1 MMDLLAWI
9 ILLFA
14 GLRLVVSLVNYFS
27 SLYLKEP
34 GRGEHPSGSSG
45 RPFLSVLIPARNEE
59 RNLPGLLEALL
70 QQSYSRFEL
79 VVYDDHSTDAT
90 PRILEDFSRRDQRM
104 RWVAGGELPEGWT
117 GKNHACHRLAGEA
130 AGRLLLFL
138 DADVSVSNN
147 LLEKAVARFTR
158 DKLSLLSI
166 FPHQIM
172 KSPGEW
178 MTVPLMNW
186 ILLSLLPMVLVRK
199 SRRPSFAAANGQ
211 FMMFDAA
218 TYHHNQWHLQVKN
231 NLVEDIEINRIMKE
245 KGHPT
250 ATLLGNH
257 DVMCRMYESR
267 REAIHGFAKNVTE
280 FFGGSIAMTL
290 IFTLLVIGGVV
301 VVPLAMGWMA
311 LAAYLGMVLVMK
323 VVISKKSRQPV
334 KNNIVYHIPQM
345 TAFILIA
352 IRGVQVRRKGKY
364 LWKGRTT
371 G

>member
-1 MMDLLAWI
+1 MNLLAWI
-9 ILLFA
+9 ILVFL

-27 SLYLKEP
+27 PLYLEEA
-34 GRGEHPSGSSG
+34 GMGEHPSGSSA

-70 QQSYSRFEL
+70 QQSYSHFEL
-79 VVYDDHSTDAT
+79 VVYDDHSSDAT

-104 RWVAGGELPEGWT
+104 RWVAGGELPEGWA
-117 GKNHACHRLAGEA
+117 GKNHACHRLAQEA

-138 DADVSVSNN
+138 DADVSVSND

-199 SRRPSFAAANGQ
+199 SSRPSFAAANGQ
-211 FMMFDAA
+211 FMMFDADA
-218 TYHHNQWHLQVKN
+218 YHQNQWHLQVKN

-250 ATLLGNH
+250 TTLLGNH
-257 DVMCRMYESR
+257 DVMCRMYGSR
-267 REAIHGFAKNVTE
+267 REGIHGFAKNVTE
-280 FFGGSIAMTL
+280 FFGGSIVL
-290 IFTLLVIGGVV
+290 SSIFTLLVIGGVV
-301 VVPLAMGWMA
+301 VVALAMGWMA

-334 KNNIVYHIPQM
+334 KNNIAYHIPQM
-345 TAFILIA
+345 TAFILIVV
-352 IRGVQVRRKGKY
+352 RGIHVKRKGRY
-364 LWKGRTT
+364 QWKGRTT